1 MCPAFLSISKKKNVL
16 GAKGFSLPLF
26 SINFIAVRT
35 S

>member
-1 MCPAFLSISKKKNVL
+1 MCPAFLSISKKNVL